1 MSLRDDLDPQRL
13 RKLHVQFGV
22 REIAAQL
29 DVSTNTV
36 YRAFKRHGIAI
47 ADHDVEYHKPAL
59 SLLLTHESLE
69 AELYEEDLTVAQ
81 IAARYDCSVQTVYN
95 YLDDFEI
102 EVPERGP
109 RTRRP
114 DGFTV
119 DNVRDLYERKGLS
132 IRETADRVGVSSKAL
147 RDFMERN
154 DIDRRDY
161 SRTLDPVVVSREYE
175 EGATLEALA
184 ERYDCS
190 VATITAQLDATGTP
204 RRRAV
209 RRKPVLDEAAVIA
222 GYKAG
227 ATMEELAVEHGCGPR
242 TISALLK
249 ENNVPRNG
257 RSKKAA

>member
-1 MSLRDDLDPQRL
+1 MCIRDR
-13 RKLHVQFGV
+13 
-22 REIAAQL
+22 
-29 DVSTNTV
+29 
-36 YRAFKRHGIAI
+36 
-47 ADHDVEYHKPAL
+47 
-59 SLLLTHESLE
+59 
-69 AELYEEDLTVAQ
+69 
-81 IAARYDCSVQTVYN
+81 
-95 YLDDFEI
+95 
-102 EVPERGP
+102 
-109 RTRRP
+109 
-114 DGFTV
+114 
-119 DNVRDLYERKGLS
+119 
-132 IRETADRVGVSSKAL
+132 
-147 RDFMERN
+147 
-154 DIDRRDY
+154 
-161 SRTLDPVVVSREYE
+161 YE

>member
-1 MSLRDDLDPQRL
+1 MSLRDDLHPEKL
-13 RKLHVQFGV
+13 RKLHMQFGV

-36 YRAFKRHGIAI
+36 YRAFKRHGIEI

-81 IAARYDCSVQTVYN
+81 IAARYDCSAQTIYN

-102 EVPERGP
+102 DTPERDP
-109 RTRRP
+109 RTRHP
-114 DGFTV
+114 DGFTE
-119 DNVRDLYERKGLS
+119 DNVRDLYESQGLS

-147 RDFMERN
+147 RDFMDQNGIE
-154 DIDRRDY
+154 RRDY
-161 SRTLDPVVVSREYE
+161 SRTLDANAVSREYQ

-184 ERYDCS
+184 NRYSCS

-227 ATMEELAVEHGCGPR
+227 ATMEDLAVEHGCGPR

-249 ENNVPRNG
+249 ENNVPKRG
-257 RSKKAA
+257 RSERTA